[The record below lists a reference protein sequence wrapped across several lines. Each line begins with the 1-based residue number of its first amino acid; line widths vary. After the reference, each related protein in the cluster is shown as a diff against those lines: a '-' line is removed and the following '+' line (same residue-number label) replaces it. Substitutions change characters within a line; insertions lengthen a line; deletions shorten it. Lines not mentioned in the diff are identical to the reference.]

1 MSKYINKGISFKLG
15 STAVGSITSI
25 GGIEISADEEET
37 TSVCDTA
44 GYRSFMPTFRDA
56 GNIDLEGLYDDAES
70 ENFDAL
76 ADIKESD
83 TPTTFTIQYPGNAKW
98 TGSCYVSK
106 FKFGETGVGS
116 LMKWSASLRIIG
128 QPTLTLTAPT
138 PGSGG

>member
-44 GYRSFMPTFRDA
+44 GYRSFLPTFRDA
-56 GNIDLEGLYDDAES
+56 GNVDVEGIFDDDTG

-76 ADIKESD
+76 DDIKESD
-83 TPTTFTIQYPGNAKW
+83 TPTSVTIQYPGNAKW
-98 TGSCYVSK
+98 TFDAYVSK
-106 FKFGETGVGS
+106 FKFGEASVGS
-116 LMKWSASLRIIG
+116 LMKWSCSLRVVG

-138 PGSGG
+138 PGGDA